1 MRKTLSLGTCLLVA
15 ASLLEPTPATP
26 QEDPTAHEIMQRVD
40 ERTWPIDMVCNMTM
54 NLVDKKGSVR
64 KRSMKTYRMSDEKQ
78 IMWFLEPAD
87 VKGSSFLRL
96 SYEDRDDDM
105 WIYLPAFRKVRRIAS
120 HAKKGSFMG
129 SDFTFEDMGD
139 RKLRDYDYRLLDEEE
154 IEGQSCWVIESIP
167 LEGVATDYSK
177 IVSWIWKDDYF
188 PIKEEFHDTKG
199 ELTKVKTAELT
210 KVEKYWVPKLMV
222 MENLK
227 SNHKTE
233 LIFEEIDVDTGL
245 DENVFKSSYM
255 TRIH

>member
-1 MRKTLSLGTCLLVA
+1 
-15 ASLLEPTPATP
+15 
-26 QEDPTAHEIMQRVD
+26 
-40 ERTWPIDMVCNMTM
+40 
-54 NLVDKKGSVR
+54 
-64 KRSMKTYRMSDEKQ
+64 
-78 IMWFLEPAD
+78 
-87 VKGSSFLRL
+87 
-96 SYEDRDDDM
+96 
-105 WIYLPAFRKVRRIAS
+105 
-120 HAKKGSFMG
+120 MG

-154 IEGQSCWVIESIP
+154 IEGQSCWVIESTP

-188 PIKEEFHDTKG
+188 PIKEEFYDTKG
-199 ELTKVKTAELT
+199 ELKKVKKAELT

-222 MENLK
+222 MQNLK

-245 DENVFKSSYM
+245 DENVFKSNYM